1 MTPMLWRV
9 VLGTVIA
16 VALLALVLW
25 GLDLRALGRTLA
37 QAQPAPLVAAVGVTV
52 LAYWLRAWRWQALLA
67 PVLRVPVAELHR
79 ATLVGFAASLAVP
92 RSGEFLRPWLV
103 ARRHPVA
110 ASAGFATIVVE
121 RVIDLLCVLAMLAL
135 YLLVLPRPPMEIHGR
150 WLDALGRAG
159 LAAALVAA
167 LLLAALWGLH
177 ACRDA
182 LGRRLAGVGR
192 RLPGRLAARAGGV
205 AQAFAQGLAVLRA
218 PWRHHGLVALQSAL
232 LWAATIAAYDFV
244 HRALGIDLPPQV
256 TLLLTAFLV
265 VGEAIP
271 TPGLIGGFHAFYVLA
286 LVEVYGVDRPSAT
299 AAAIAAHALTNLPVL
314 VGGAWLVARGDVGL
328 KRLAQAATTHPET

>member
-1 MTPMLWRV
+1 MNPMLWRV

-25 GLDLRALGRTLA
+25 GLDLQALGRTLA
-37 QAQPAPLVAAVGVTV
+37 QARPEPLVAAVAVTV

-121 RVIDLLCVLAMLAL
+121 RVVDLNCVLAMLAL
-135 YLLVLPRPPMEIHGR
+135 YLFVLPRPAMEIHGR
-150 WLDALGRAG
+150 WLDALGTAG
-159 LAAALVAA
+159 LAAALVAV
-167 LLLAALWGLH
+167 LLLATLWGLH
-177 ACRDA
+177 AYGDA

-192 RLPGRLAARAGGV
+192 RLPAWLAERAGGV
-205 AQAFAQGLAVLRA
+205 ARAFTEGLAVLRA
-218 PWRHHGLVALQSAL
+218 PLRQHALLALQSAL
-232 LWAATIAAYDFV
+232 MWAATIAAYHFV

-271 TPGLIGGFHAFYVLA
+271 TPGLIGGFHAFYVLV
-286 LVEVYGVDRPSAT
+286 LVEIYGVDRQSAT

-328 KRLAQAATTHPET
+328 KRLAQAARSHPEA